1 VLVLSRLTGAAENL
15 HEALRVNP
23 YDSDGVAEALHEAL
37 RMDASERA
45 ERMRAMQRR
54 EGRNDV
60 HAWLERFLDAA
71 SAPLARMRP
80 VQERDFQEWLGPY
93 LPGSR
98 LALFLD
104 YDGTLTE
111 IVDHPSKARLGASMI
126 EALRACMERDDTDL
140 AIGSGRALEDLRR
153 LVDVPGIVLVGN
165 HGLEIEGPGLEPFV
179 HPDLTHFAARMREL
193 ALALQ
198 GVREPGVWLE
208 EKGATL
214 TLHYRGAAS
223 EDHERIAERARE
235 IVREAGF
242 QARDAICA
250 VEARPPAGWDKGRA
264 VLHVLR
270 ARYGPPWPEQV
281 RVVYAGDDETD
292 EDAFRA
298 LQGLGLT
305 FRVGPADRSTLATR
319 RLPNVD
325 SVETL
330 LRWVATRAP
339 AA

>member
-1 VLVLSRLTGAAENL
+1 
-15 HEALRVNP
+15 VNP
-23 YDSDGVAEALHEAL
+23 YDCDGVAESLHEAL
-37 RMDASERA
+37 RMDVSERA
-45 ERMRAMQRR
+45 ERIRAMQQR
-54 EGRNDV
+54 ERRNDV
-60 HAWLERFLDAA
+60 HAWLERFLAAA
-71 SAPLARMRP
+71 SAAPSRMRP
-80 VQERDFQEWLGPY
+80 VQERDFEGWLGTF
-93 LPGSR
+93 LSKR
-98 LALFLD
+98 KLALFLD

-111 IVDHPSKARLGASMI
+111 IVDHPSKARLSPAMQ
-126 EALRACMERDDTDL
+126 EALRACAERDDTDVS
-140 AIGSGRALEDLRR
+140 IVSGRALADLRG
-153 LVDVPGIVLVGN
+153 LITVPGLVLVGN

-179 HPDLTHFAARMREL
+179 HPDLRHFAARMREL

-214 TLHYRGAAS
+214 TLHYRGAALA
-223 EDHERIAERARE
+223 DHERIAERVRTL
-235 IVREAGF
+235 VREAGF
-242 QARDAICA
+242 QARDAIFA

-270 ARYGPPWPEQV
+270 ARYGPPWPEEL

-298 LQGLGLT
+298 LKGLGLS
-305 FRVGPADRSTLATR
+305 FCVGSAERATLAAR

-325 SVETL
+325 AVETL
-330 LRWVATRAP
+330 LRWVAARDP